1 MNRKEQQNIKN
12 DFFLADW
19 MSGKITDE
27 ELRELVSSED
37 FIAYKKILQAFES
50 LERPTLDVKKAYNNF
65 LAKAPLEKQPKVKR
79 LLPNWA
85 IAVAASVVLLFGVF
99 QFLKLENTVTTDF
112 GAKQTIVLNDGS
124 SVTLNAKTRLTYA
137 KSWNFNRDVFL
148 EGEAFF
154 KITKGDKFEVNTR
167 FGSVSVLGTEFNV
180 IARDDFF
187 EVICY
192 EGKVRVQRNGQE
204 TVLTPGIACRIVG
217 NEDRKQWKTTQKTA
231 TWQSGVSSFNSVP
244 VKVVFEALQN
254 EYKVSIDLGKI
265 DANRLFTGSFK
276 HDNLE
281 TALASICVLLDVD
294 YKIESSTKIILVNN
308 KE

>member
-12 DFFLADW
+12 DFFLANW
-19 MSGKITDE
+19 ISGKITDE
-27 ELRELVSSED
+27 ELQELVSSED
-37 FIAYKKILQAFES
+37 FIAYKKILRVFES
-50 LERPTLDVKKAYNNF
+50 LESPTLDVEKSYKNF
-65 LAKAPLEKQPKVKR
+65 LAKSPLKKQPKVKK

-85 IAVAASVVLLFGVF
+85 IAVAASVALLFGVF

-112 GAKQTIVLNDGS
+112 GAQQNIVLNDGS

-137 KSWNFNRDVFL
+137 KNWNFNRDVFL

-192 EGKVRVQRNGQE
+192 EGKVRVQQNGQE
-204 TVLTPGIACRIVG
+204 TVLTPGTACRFVS
-217 NEDRKQWKTTQKTA
+217 NEERKQWKTTQKTA
-231 TWQSGVSSFNSVP
+231 TWQSGVSNFNSVP

-254 EYKVSIDLGKI
+254 EYKVSIDLGEI

-276 HDNLE
+276 HDDLE
-281 TALASICVLLDVD
+281 MALASICVLLDVD
-294 YKIESSTKIILVNN
+294 YKLESSTKIILVN
-308 KE
+308 K